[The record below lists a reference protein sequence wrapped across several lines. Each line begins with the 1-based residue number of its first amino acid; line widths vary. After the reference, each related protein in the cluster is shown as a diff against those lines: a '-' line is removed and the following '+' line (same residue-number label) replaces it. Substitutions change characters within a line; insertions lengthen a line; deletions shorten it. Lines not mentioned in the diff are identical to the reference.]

1 MIITTISIN
10 NEKIHSLKKH
20 FWYKKKD
27 RFGVPLIPITFFNK
41 SGVRTQPL
49 NNAILDSG
57 AYEITIPK
65 ALADMLELELKP
77 RSNLVHTA
85 GGLIEAYTATID
97 FTLGRGGRFVHYTN
111 VDICVMNQCPAVLVG
126 INPIFKDYNV
136 TILAHE
142 RKSVLEPR
150 E

>member
-1 MIITTISIN
+1 M
-10 NEKIHSLKKH
+10 IHSILLK
-20 FWYKKKD
+20 FNFTYDD

-41 SGVRTQPL
+41 GGVRTQLL

-65 ALADMLELELKP
+65 ALADMLELELRP

-85 GGLIEAYTATID
+85 GGLIEAYTATISLK
-97 FTLGRGGRFVHYTN
+97 LGRGGRFVHYAK
-111 VDICVMNQCPAVLVG
+111 VDICVIKQCPAVLIG
-126 INPIFKDYNV
+126 IHPIFEDYNV

-142 RKSVLEPR
+142 RKSVLDPR